1 MLSFHR
7 FLGTWNRMVD
17 AYIALTQFSRDL
29 FVQAGFPAQKMFVKP
44 NFTEN
49 PSFAWR
55 PSGGGAVYAG
65 RLAPEK
71 GIETLLDAWRQL
83 GGTVPLRIVG
93 DGPLADRVRAF
104 AAEVPNVQYD
114 GWVDRARLKEI
125 FQESSFLVVP
135 STWYEG
141 LPLNI
146 LEAYACGLPVIAS
159 KIGGLAE
166 IVRDGQ
172 TGLQFTPAD
181 SADLAAKVRWVDSHP
196 ANWER
201 MRHQARAEFELRYSD
216 EPSYQGLMQIYRA
229 AVGHLSQ
236 SSLSLEGAAPNPGF
250 RLIPD
255 ATPALHSG
263 NHESS

>member
-1 MLSFHR
+1 MSLKSLIR
-7 FLGTWNRMVD
+7 KIVPRLRRARLDDEETLPAELDNATVRRLQRVLGCR
-17 AYIALTQFSRDL
+17 IHHRDL

-141 LPLNI
+141 LPGHGLKSFHGYPNGVPEWH
-146 LEAYACGLPVIAS
+146 LESGESPGWAPLPPS
-159 KIGGLAE
+159 SKKIGRGDRQL
-166 IVRDGQ
+166 RGR
-172 TGLQFTPAD
+172 
-181 SADLAAKVRWVDSHP
+181 SA
-196 ANWER
+196 
-201 MRHQARAEFELRYSD
+201 
-216 EPSYQGLMQIYRA
+216 
-229 AVGHLSQ
+229 
-236 SSLSLEGAAPNPGF
+236 
-250 RLIPD
+250 
-255 ATPALHSG
+255 
-263 NHESS
+263 